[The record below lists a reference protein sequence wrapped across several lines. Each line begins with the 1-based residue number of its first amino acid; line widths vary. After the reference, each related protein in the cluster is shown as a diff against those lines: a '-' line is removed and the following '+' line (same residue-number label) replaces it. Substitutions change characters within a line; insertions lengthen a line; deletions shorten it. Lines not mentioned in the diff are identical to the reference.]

1 MLVLSRRLN
10 ERIVINDNIV
20 ITILSIE
27 GDKVK
32 VGIDAPREVAVLREE
47 LWLAIKD
54 QDRVAAH
61 LASKKDSPAT
71 NKLRQVLAKGSAE
84 PNAKEEKP
92 DHDPTDLP
100 RP

>member
-32 VGIDAPREVAVLREE
+32 IGIDAPREVTVLREE

-54 QDRVAAH
+54 QDKVAAH
-61 LASKKDSPAT
+61 LATKKDSPAT

-84 PNAKEEKP
+84 PKTKEEKP
-92 DHDPTDLP
+92 DHDSHDPSHP
-100 RP
+100 